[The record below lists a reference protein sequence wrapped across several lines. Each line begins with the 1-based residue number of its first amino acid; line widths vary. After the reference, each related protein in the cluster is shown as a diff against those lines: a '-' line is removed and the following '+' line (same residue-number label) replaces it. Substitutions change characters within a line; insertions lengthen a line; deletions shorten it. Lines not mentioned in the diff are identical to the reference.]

1 MGPEFEKGD
10 GRLRPSLQQRLPGAE
25 GPPEGCA
32 TAPRHAACGGPLPSS
47 AEFRCYFCI
56 RQDALRGKLAP
67 SSGSPPNVPAASPVR
82 RLPAPSPSR
91 RSAPRMH
98 RSSTLQQTTA
108 GKVRQ
113 FMGAASKQEAKQGIK
128 ARGVAARTPPLPA
141 ARYPHLRRTA
151 SARSGPTSTGTTTS
165 TTSTAATPRRAP
177 PALHHHPFPRGSP
190 P

>member
-1 MGPEFEKGD
+1 MKSDVERDLQPLHATPLAAVLFPA
-10 GRLRPSLQQRLPGAE
+10 LRHVKFICSHRSKTLFGLA
-25 GPPEGCA
+25 PP
-32 TAPRHAACGGPLPSS
+32 PSS
-47 AEFRCYFCI
+47 A
-56 RQDALRGKLAP
+56 L
-67 SSGSPPNVPAASPVR
+67 PPDVPPASPVR

-91 RSAPRMH
+91 RSAPRVH

-128 ARGVAARTPPLPA
+128 ARVAARTPPLPA

-165 TTSTAATPRRAP
+165 TTSTVATPRRAP